1 MQLMRRAD
9 VPLSPAQR
17 VFRHSPAR
25 AVLVVLVIAAAIA
38 VLLMVGWQQKA
49 GLAYYLAGVLLLGT
63 LILRRLVL
71 ARFQPSN
78 WLVRMD
84 EQGLFLQFRSYL
96 NHRFSEADLTVVY
109 IPHDHIRSLAL
120 VEDRIEVPYRDVDRP
135 LVDKSAERHR
145 RLVEMEL
152 SGGTEQLA
160 QAIAD
165 ERARRPAG
173 LTLYKDYPV
182 RVSSPTRLQLDW
194 RVQPRAEVFLDAMRA
209 HAQVGAVQDQRRDT
223 SQLQGKSRDEQDA
236 FLLEL
241 IDAGQTI
248 DAIYLAR
255 KLYAFNLSQARGH
268 IEALRRGSAHT

>member
-1 MQLMRRAD
+1 MQLMRLAD

-25 AVLVVLVIAAAIA
+25 AVVAVLVIAATIA
-38 VLLMVGWQQKA
+38 GLLMLGWQQKS
-49 GLAYYLAGVLLLGT
+49 GLAYYLAGVLFLGA
-63 LILRRLVL
+63 LILRRLAL
-71 ARFQPSN
+71 ARLRPSN

-109 IPHDHIRSLAL
+109 IPHHDIRSLAL
-120 VEDRIEVPYRDVDRP
+120 VEDRIEVPYREADRP
-135 LVDKSAERHR
+135 LVEKSAERHR

-152 SGGTEQLA
+152 SGATEQLA
-160 QAIAD
+160 RAISD

-182 RVSSPTRLQLDW
+182 RMSSPTCIQLDW
-194 RVQPRAEVFLDAMRA
+194 DVRPRAEVFLDAMRP
-209 HAQVGAVQDQRRDT
+209 HAQIGAALDQRRDA
-223 SQLQGKSRDEQDA
+223 SLQQGKSREERDA

-255 KLYAFNLSQARGH
+255 KLYAFDLSQARDH
-268 IEALRRGSAHT
+268 IETLRRGSVRR